1 MFHRQCN
8 ANNGAAVAEECMA
21 RALLAYE
28 KWGAKAKI
36 GQLALAE
43 RASNASQSGGVID
56 SSGFVI

>member
-1 MFHRQCN
+1 MFHRQYN

-36 GQLALAE
+36 GQLAE
-43 RASNASQSGGVID
+43 RASNASQGGRVID